1 MITDARRWVR
11 GLVGLGGTLRRA
23 FLCALDHDVLTL
35 AQATAYASILAL
47 FPALIVSAAVLG
59 EMPVTTPF
67 RVQLAMF
74 FAKVLPSTVTPLLSS
89 YFAAAHGTGYST
101 RALLVSGVVSFT
113 GAAGVMTTLMEGFRR
128 AHDLPLPKGSF
139 WPLQRRAFSLVFL
152 AFVPMTLASGLVV
165 FGHLMTGWAVAA
177 IGASFATPVYV
188 FADVV
193 RWSVAFAGSVAIFAV
208 IYHLG
213 TDLGTH
219 MWKDLEPMV
228 RQPWIMLRRDWSW
241 RASLPGATVATAL
254 WFLATLVFGVYVTRF
269 ANYTQVYG
277 PLGAGVAL
285 LVWMY
290 LIALSVLIGAE
301 FNAQRAP
308 HGPRVRAPE
317 TTEALWK
324 TASRKKRRTGR
335 MIDG

>member
-1 MITDARRWVR
+1 MRVR
-11 GLVGLGGTLRRA
+11 NLTRGVVGLVGTLRRA
-23 FLCALDHDVLTL
+23 VLSALDHDVLTL

-47 FPALIVSAAVLG
+47 FPALVVAAAVLTL
-59 EMPVTTPF
+59 MPVTTPL
-67 RVQLAMF
+67 RMQLAAF
-74 FAKVLPSTVTPLLSS
+74 FDSMLPSTVTPLLNS
-89 YFAAAHGTGYST
+89 YFAATHSTAYTT
-101 RALLVSGVVSFT
+101 RALITSGVVSFL

-139 WPLQRRAFSLVFL
+139 WPLQQRAFTLVFL
-152 AFVPMTLASGLVV
+152 ALVPMTVATLLVV
-165 FGHLMTGWAVAA
+165 FGHLMTEWTV
-177 IGASFATPVYV
+177 GALGVSFATPVYL

-193 RWSVAFAGSVAIFAV
+193 RWVVAFAGSVGIFAV

-219 MWKDLEPMV
+219 MWDSLEPMV
-228 RQPWIMLRRDWSW
+228 REPWIMMRRDWSW

-269 ANYTQVYG
+269 ANYTAIYG

-301 FNAQRAP
+301 FNAQLAA
-308 HGPRVRAPE
+308 HGPRVRAAE

-324 TASRKKRRTGR
+324 TPSRRKRRTGR
-335 MIDG
+335 MADG

>member
-1 MITDARRWVR
+1 VV
-11 GLVGLGGTLRRA
+11 GLVGTLRRA
-23 FLCALDHDVLTL
+23 VLSALDHDVLTL

-47 FPALIVSAAVLG
+47 FPALVVAAAVLTL
-59 EMPVTTPF
+59 MPVTTPL
-67 RVQLAMF
+67 RMQLAAF
-74 FAKVLPSTVTPLLSS
+74 FDSMLPSTVTPLLNS
-89 YFAAAHGTGYST
+89 YFAATHSTAYTT
-101 RALLVSGVVSFT
+101 RALITSGVVSFL

-139 WPLQRRAFSLVFL
+139 WPLQQRAFTLVFL
-152 AFVPMTLASGLVV
+152 ALVPMTVATLLVV
-165 FGHLMTGWAVAA
+165 FGHLMTEWTV
-177 IGASFATPVYV
+177 GALGVSFATPVYL

-193 RWSVAFAGSVAIFAV
+193 RWVVAFAGSVGIFAV

-213 TDLGTH
+213 TDLGMH
-219 MWKDLEPMV
+219 MWDSLEPMV
-228 RQPWIMLRRDWSW
+228 REPWIMMRRDWSW

-269 ANYTQVYG
+269 ANYTAIYG

-301 FNAQRAP
+301 FNAQLAA
-308 HGPRVRAPE
+308 HGPRVRAAE

-324 TASRKKRRTGR
+324 TPSRKRRRTGR
-335 MIDG
+335 MADG